1 MIRVN
6 LTIYDTL
13 TVYSVCYKMQ
23 DKQSYNF
30 VENLRDHLE
39 SHAQG
44 DVILTHCNAGQK
56 HYYIAVCLS
65 SCVTKWLKIFIKQ
78 VWKQCILHPFLEI
91 EGTILAF
98 NVEQRLLPLL
108 NEKIITL
115 GVNSN
120 SPPNSFSVIPHTS
133 AWDGQSEAFIMIAEL
148 HGDRFV

>member
-1 MIRVN
+1 M
-6 LTIYDTL
+6 L
-13 TVYSVCYKMQ
+13 Q
-23 DKQSYNF
+23 
-30 VENLRDHLE
+30 
-39 SHAQG
+39 
-44 DVILTHCNAGQK
+44 NAGQTELQLCGESSRSPGITRSGGRYS
-56 HYYIAVCLS
+56 HTLQCRSETLLY
-65 SCVTKWLKIFIKQ
+65 SCVFVKLCHKMVEDLYQTGVEAVHIAS
-78 VWKQCILHPFLEI
+78 ILGDR
-91 EGTILAF
+91 GTILAF